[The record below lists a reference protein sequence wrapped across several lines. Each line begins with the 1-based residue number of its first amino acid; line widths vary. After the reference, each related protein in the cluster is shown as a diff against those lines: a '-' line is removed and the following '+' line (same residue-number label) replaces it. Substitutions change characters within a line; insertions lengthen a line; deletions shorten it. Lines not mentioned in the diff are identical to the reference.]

1 MVSRFLPFTPNPQ
14 STTDPV
20 VPTENPRVIT
30 PNNDNRIGPNP
41 RPDASLAN
49 SLGALADDLRQM
61 YTDFGLRPYRLFSI
75 VTEWS
80 GGEYGRGEERLVSE
94 VEMLPTPRVSL
105 AGLRGSLSDGGL
117 RERGTLRVDQ
127 ISPRYTEDDIYS
139 LFHCHPLPPKYTGWI
154 EMREDARDG
163 DAPPRRRFV
172 VIGTPARMADKFE
185 WQVDLTQQ
193 DPSRNRLGR
202 LNRTGDPAP

>member
-1 MVSRFLPFTPNPQ
+1 MVARFIPFTPDPA
-14 STTDPV
+14 STTN
-20 VPTENPRVIT
+20 PTTPNENPRVIT

-41 RPDASLAN
+41 RPEASLVN
-49 SLGALADDLRQM
+49 SLGALADDLRQL
-61 YTDFGLRPYRLFSI
+61 YTDFGLRPYRLFSV

-80 GGEYGRGEERLVSE
+80 GGDYGRGEECVVSE
-94 VEMLPTPRVSL
+94 QELLPTPRVSL
-105 AGLRGSLSDGGL
+105 SGLRGMMSDGGL

-127 ISPRYTEDDIYS
+127 ISPRYTEDDIQA
-139 LFHCHPLPPKYTGWI
+139 LFHVRPLPPRYTGWI

-163 DAPPRRRFV
+163 ELVPRRRFV

-185 WQVDLTQQ
+185 WQVDMTQQ
-193 DPSRNRLGR
+193 DPSRDRFGR